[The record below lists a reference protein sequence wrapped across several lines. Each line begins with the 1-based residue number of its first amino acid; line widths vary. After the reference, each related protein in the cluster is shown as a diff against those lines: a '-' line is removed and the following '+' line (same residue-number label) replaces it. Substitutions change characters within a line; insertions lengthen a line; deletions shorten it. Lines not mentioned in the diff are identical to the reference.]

1 MTSWGYI
8 IMILAVVVGL
18 NRSLDPKYRYG
29 LVIAAT
35 TVVVLY
41 AAVRQ
46 HTY

>member
-8 IMILAVVVGL
+8 IILIAVVLGL
-18 NRSLDPKYRYG
+18 NRSLDSRYRYG
-29 LVIAAT
+29 LAIAAT
-35 TVVVLY
+35 TVLVLY